1 MKTFGL
7 QPCRQIGEI
16 KEIIKDAILDG
27 KIQNSFD
34 EAYDLMVASGKA
46 MGLTQISEE
55 RVDVNH

>member
-55 RVDVNH
+55 RE